1 MFIYVY
7 LSTTVIL
14 ETTENPNEDVLWY
27 IVKQT
32 NGTCEI
38 VISADSPPA
47 ETIWGPF
54 PSQSE
59 AIAKRV
65 GLIRAGLC
73 QPQ

>member
-1 MFIYVY
+1 MIA
-7 LSTTVIL
+7 
-14 ETTENPNEDVLWY
+14 ENADAPERERLWY

-38 VISADSPPA
+38 VISADSLPA
-47 ETIWGPF
+47 EVTWGPF
-54 PSQSE
+54 PSQPE

-65 GLIRAGLC
+65 GLIRAGFC